1 MSAGF
6 PQFEWF
12 GLSIRLME
20 RSALASYNRLFVRG
34 TGTEPMSESA
44 TGLVEDQI
52 RKYGRSST
60 FEISCLT
67 NMAKVVEEMGQ
78 KGISI
83 PAGQMFSIV
92 DKCTEPGTKDT
103 DRVKTIERS
112 AQVVKLGFRPVPHMA
127 ARRYRD
133 AGHLKG
139 IVQGLIDAGTDGFL
153 LLAGDPRQPIGA
165 FRSAM
170 DLADTGVF
178 DDARVKTIVFAG
190 HPYGNPNTSRDKTAS
205 ELRRK
210 NAYAAAHPEKEL
222 FLWTQVCYS
231 PSKFM
236 RWVNRLQAEG
246 NKLPVHPG
254 VMLGDVR
261 AKFAFAHGNFV
272 AGRPTHEQI
281 RGYFK
286 MLQIGAAQ
294 GIDGI
299 GSLVAPV
306 PMSFIS
312 RMAREAASDKRI
324 CGMHYYSGFG
334 AAAVKHAVEVNHML
348 TTGQFECS
356 GKAVTLR
363 TVQAG

>member
-1 MSAGF
+1 MHDTNLTAD
-6 PQFEWF
+6 
-12 GLSIRLME
+12 R
-20 RSALASYNRLFVRG
+20 V
-34 TGTEPMSESA
+34 
-44 TGLVEDQI
+44 
-52 RKYGRSST
+52 RKYAQSST

-67 NMAKVVEEMGQ
+67 NMANVVKEMSD
-78 KGISI
+78 KGISV
-83 PAGQMFSIV
+83 PAGQIFSIV
-92 DKCTEPGTKDT
+92 DKSTEPGTKDA
-103 DRVKTIERS
+103 DRVKTVERS
-112 AQVVKLGFRPVPHMA
+112 AQLVKLGYRPVPHMA

-133 AGHLKG
+133 AAHLRT
-139 IVQGLIDAGTDGFL
+139 IVGALLDAGTDGFL
-153 LLAGDPRQPIGA
+153 LLAGDPRHPAGGFQT
-165 FRSAM
+165 AM
-170 DLADTGVF
+170 DMADTGLF
-178 DDARVKTIVFAG
+178 DDPRVKTIVFAG
-190 HPYGNPNTSRDKTAS
+190 HPYGNPNTTSDQTAR
-205 ELRRK
+205 ELQRK
-210 NAYAAAHPEKEL
+210 NAWSAAHPEKEV

-236 RWVNRLQAEG
+236 RWLNRLDREG

-306 PMSFIS
+306 PTSFIS
-312 RMAREAASDKRI
+312 RMALQAASDNRI

-334 AAAVKHAVEVNHML
+334 AAAVKHAMEVNQML
-348 TTGQFECS
+348 TAGQFTAS
-356 GKAVTLR
+356 GNAISLQT
-363 TVQAG
+363 A

>member
-1 MSAGF
+1 
-6 PQFEWF
+6 
-12 GLSIRLME
+12 
-20 RSALASYNRLFVRG
+20 
-34 TGTEPMSESA
+34 
-44 TGLVEDQI
+44 
-52 RKYGRSST
+52 
-60 FEISCLT
+60 
-67 NMAKVVEEMGQ
+67 MANVAKEMAD
-78 KGISI
+78 KGIVI
-83 PAGQMFSIV
+83 PAGQIFSIV
-92 DKCTEPGTKDT
+92 DKSTEPGTKDT

-112 AQVVKLGFRPVPHMA
+112 AQLVKLGYRPVPHMS

-133 AGHLKG
+133 AAHLKA
-139 IVQGLIDAGTDGFL
+139 IVQALLDVGTDGFL
-153 LLAGDPRQPIGA
+153 LLAGDPRRPIGA
-165 FRSAM
+165 FQTAM
-170 DLADTGVF
+170 DMADTGVF
-178 DDARVKTIVFAG
+178 DDPRVKTIVFAG
-190 HPYGNPNTSRDKTAS
+190 HPYGNPNTTADKTAS

-210 NAYAAAHPEKEL
+210 NAYAAAHPEKDI

-236 RWVNRLQAEG
+236 RWLKRLEREG

-306 PMSFIS
+306 PMSFIA
-312 RMAREAASDKRI
+312 RMASESASDKRI

-334 AAAVKHAVEVNHML
+334 AAAVKHALEVNQML
-348 TTGQFECS
+348 TAGQLPVP
-356 GKAVTLR
+356 GK
-363 TVQAG
+363 TVVVQTT

>member
-1 MSAGF
+1 MN
-6 PQFEWF
+6 QFSMDPV
-12 GLSIRLME
+12 GDR
-20 RSALASYNRLFVRG
+20 VR
-34 TGTEPMSESA
+34 TYA
-44 TGLVEDQI
+44 
-52 RKYGRSST
+52 RSST
-60 FEISCLT
+60 YEISCLT
-67 NMAKVVEEMGQ
+67 NMANVAREMAD

-83 PAGQMFSIV
+83 PAGQVFSIV

-112 AQVVKLGFRPVPHMA
+112 AQLVKLGYRPVPHMA

-133 AGHLKG
+133 AAHLKS
-139 IVQGLIDAGTDGFL
+139 IVQALLDVGTDGFL
-153 LLAGDPRQPIGA
+153 LLAGDPRQPAGD
-165 FRSAM
+165 FQTAM
-170 DLADTGVF
+170 DLADTGAF
-178 DDARVKTIVFAG
+178 DDPRVKTIVFAG
-190 HPYGNPNTSRDKTAS
+190 HPYGNPNTTADKTAS

-210 NAYAAAHPEKEL
+210 NAYAAAHPEMDI

-236 RWVNRLQAEG
+236 RWLKRLEQEG

-286 MLQIGAAQ
+286 MLRIGAAQ

-312 RMAREAASDKRI
+312 RMARESATDKRI
-324 CGMHYYSGFG
+324 CSMHYYSGFG
-334 AAAVKHAVEVNHML
+334 AAAVKHALEVNHLL
-348 TTGQFECS
+348 TAGQFTVS
-356 GKAVTLR
+356 GKAILLR
-363 TVQAG
+363 TAQVG

>member
-1 MSAGF
+1 MNEF
-6 PQFEWF
+6 
-12 GLSIRLME
+12 
-20 RSALASYNRLFVRG
+20 
-34 TGTEPMSESA
+34 A
-44 TGLVEDQI
+44 TGSTGDRVRRYAQ
-52 RKYGRSST
+52 SST
-60 FEISCLT
+60 YEISCLT
-67 NMAKVVEEMGQ
+67 NMANVVKEMAD

-92 DKCTEPGTKDT
+92 DKSTDPGTKDA

-112 AQVVKLGFRPVPHMA
+112 AQLVKLGYRPIPHMA

-133 AGHLKG
+133 VVHLKA
-139 IVQGLIDAGTDGFL
+139 IVQALLDVGTDGFL
-153 LLAGDPRQPIGA
+153 LLAGDPRQPAGGFQA
-165 FRSAM
+165 AM
-170 DLADTGVF
+170 DMADTGIF
-178 DDARVKTIVFAG
+178 DDPRVKTIVFAG
-190 HPYGNPNTSRDKTAS
+190 HPYGNPNTTPDKNTS
-205 ELRRK
+205 ELQRK
-210 NAYAAAHPEKEL
+210 NAYAAAHPEKDI

-236 RWVNRLQAEG
+236 RWLNRLEREG

-299 GSLVAPV
+299 GSLMAPV
-306 PMSFIS
+306 PTSFIS
-312 RMAREAASDKRI
+312 RMALQAASDKRI

-334 AAAVKHAVEVNHML
+334 AAAVKNAIEVNHML
-348 TTGQFECS
+348 TS
-356 GKAVTLR
+356 GHFTVSGNAISLR
-363 TVQAG
+363 TA

>member
-1 MSAGF
+1 
-6 PQFEWF
+6 
-12 GLSIRLME
+12 
-20 RSALASYNRLFVRG
+20 
-34 TGTEPMSESA
+34 
-44 TGLVEDQI
+44 
-52 RKYGRSST
+52 
-60 FEISCLT
+60 
-67 NMAKVVEEMGQ
+67 MANVAKEMAE

-83 PAGQMFSIV
+83 PAGQVFSIV
-92 DKCTEPGTKDT
+92 DKSTEPGTKDK
-103 DRVKTIERS
+103 DRVKTIERA
-112 AQVVKLGFRPVPHMA
+112 AQLVKLGYRPVPHMS

-133 AGHLKG
+133 AANLKT
-139 IVQGLIDAGTDGFL
+139 IVQALLDVGTDGFL
-153 LLAGDPRQPIGA
+153 LLAGDPRRPLGA
-165 FRSAM
+165 FHTAM
-170 DLADTGVF
+170 DMADTGVF
-178 DDARVKTIVFAG
+178 DDSRVKTIVFAG
-190 HPYGNPNTSRDKTAS
+190 HPYGNPNTTADKTAC

-210 NAYAAAHPEKEL
+210 NDYAAAHPEKEI

-231 PSKFM
+231 PSKFV
-236 RWVNRLQAEG
+236 RWLNRLENEG

-324 CGMHYYSGFG
+324 CAMHYYSGFG
-334 AAAVKHAVEVNHML
+334 AAAVKHALEVNHML
-348 TTGQFECS
+348 TEGQFTVE
-356 GKAVTLR
+356 GKAILLQT
-363 TVQAG
+363 A